1 MKIAFVLPGGV
12 DRSGDQRVIPCLLWL
27 IERLVAAGDELH
39 IFALNQEPLPGRWT
53 LLGATVH
60 NAGARPRQWR
70 SFTALLAEHRRAPFD
85 VVHGFWATGPGVVSA
100 AFARWARIP
109 AVLTVPGS
117 ELTAIEEIGYGGQL
131 TRMGRLW
138 TRLALA
144 GADRIIVE
152 SDWVAKRA
160 ARFGVSPMRL
170 PFGVA
175 LDRWPLLA
183 PRRRDPSQ
191 PLRLIHVAN
200 LNPVK
205 DHETLLLALC
215 ELRKRGIPFRLD
227 AIGLDTMGG
236 MVQRR
241 CADLGLSDRVLF
253 HGVKTHAEQR
263 QWFESADLLV
273 VSSRHEGA
281 PLVAQEA
288 GVAGIPTVGTAVGH
302 IADWAP
308 EAAVAVPVGDPTALA
323 NAIADLADDEE
334 RRLQLAVAAQAAA
347 SAVDA
352 NATARRIRQLYADL
366 QRSAPRQIRQSVRT
380 G

>member
-1 MKIAFVLPGGV
+1 VKIAFILPGGV

-27 IERLVAAGDELH
+27 VERLVAAGDELH
-39 IFALNQEPLPGRWT
+39 IFALNQEPRPGRWK
-53 LLGATVH
+53 LLGASVH
-60 NAGARPRQWR
+60 NAGARPRQMR
-70 SFTALLAEHRRAPFD
+70 AFAALAAEHRRAPFD

-100 AFARWARIP
+100 AFARLAGLP

-117 ELTAIEEIGYGGQL
+117 ELTAISEIGYGGQL
-131 TRMGRLW
+131 TLTGRLW

-144 GADRIIVE
+144 GANRVIVE

-160 ARFGVSPMRL
+160 ARFGIKPLHL

-175 LDRWPLLA
+175 LDRWPVLA
-183 PRRRDPSQ
+183 PRRREPGA

-205 DHETLLLALC
+205 DHETLLLALRDL
-215 ELRKRGIPFRLD
+215 ERRGIAFSLD

-236 MVQRR
+236 AVQRR
-241 CADLGLSDRVLF
+241 CAELGLSDWVRF
-253 HGVKTHAEQR
+253 QGVMTHADQR
-263 QWFESADLLV
+263 PWFEAADLLV

-308 EAAVAVPVGDPTALA
+308 ESAVAVPVGDAAALA
-323 NAIADLADDEE
+323 AAIADLAIDEE
-334 RRLQLAVAAQAAA
+334 KRLRLAHAAQRAA

-352 NATARRIRQLYADL
+352 DLTARTLRALYDDLIRSGRQRIR
-366 QRSAPRQIRQSVRT
+366 
-380 G
+380 

>member
-12 DRSGDQRVIPCLLWL
+12 DRSGDQRVIPALLWL

-39 IFALNQEPLPGRWT
+39 IFALNQEPRPGRWP

-60 NAGARPRQWR
+60 NAGSRPRQLN
-70 SFTALLAEHRRAPFD
+70 SFSSLAKEHLRAPFD

-100 AFARWARIP
+100 AFARLAGVP

-117 ELTAIEEIGYGGQL
+117 ELTAIPEIGYGGQL
-131 TRMGRLW
+131 TWTGRLW

-144 GADRIIVE
+144 GADRVIVE

-160 ARFGVSPMRL
+160 ARFGIIPIRL

-183 PRRRDPSQ
+183 PRPREAGA

-205 DHETLLLALC
+205 DHETLLLALR
-215 ELRKRGIPFRLD
+215 ELDRRGIAFTLD

-236 MVQRR
+236 AVQKR
-241 CADLGLSDRVLF
+241 CADLGLSERVTF
-253 HGVKTHAEQR
+253 RGVLTHAGQR
-263 QWFESADLLV
+263 PWFEAADLLV

-288 GVAGIPTVGTAVGH
+288 GIVGVPTVGTAVGH

-308 EAAVAVPVGDPTALA
+308 EAAVAVAVGDWAALA
-323 NAIADLADDEE
+323 AAIADLDADEE
-334 RRLQLAVAAQAAA
+334 KRLRLAEAAQKAA
-347 SAVDA
+347 SVVDA
-352 NATARRIRQLYADL
+352 DLTARTIRALYADL
-366 QRSAPRQIRQSVRT
+366 TRSGRRRT
-380 G
+380 R

>member
-1 MKIAFVLPGGV
+1 VKIAFILPGGV

-27 IERLVAAGDELH
+27 VERLVAAGDELH
-39 IFALNQEPLPGRWT
+39 IFALNQEPRPGRWK
-53 LLGATVH
+53 LLGASVH
-60 NAGARPRQWR
+60 NAGARPRQMR
-70 SFTALLAEHRRAPFD
+70 AFAALAAEHRRAPFD

-100 AFARWARIP
+100 AFARLAGLP

-117 ELTAIEEIGYGGQL
+117 ELTAISEIGYGGQL
-131 TRMGRLW
+131 TLTGRLW

-144 GADRIIVE
+144 GANRVIVE

-160 ARFGVSPMRL
+160 ARFGIKPLHL

-175 LDRWPLLA
+175 LDRWPVLA
-183 PRRRDPSQ
+183 PRRREPGA

-205 DHETLLLALC
+205 DHETLLRALRD
-215 ELRKRGIPFRLD
+215 LDRRGIAFSLD

-236 MVQRR
+236 AVQRR
-241 CADLGLSDRVLF
+241 CAELGLSDWVRF
-253 HGVKTHAEQR
+253 QGVMTHADQR
-263 QWFESADLLV
+263 PWFEAADLLV

-308 EAAVAVPVGDPTALA
+308 ESAVAVPVGDAAALA
-323 NAIADLADDEE
+323 AAIADLAIDEE
-334 RRLQLAVAAQAAA
+334 KRLRLAHAAQRAA

-352 NATARRIRQLYADL
+352 DLTARTLRALYDDLIRSGRQRIR
-366 QRSAPRQIRQSVRT
+366 
-380 G
+380 

>member
-1 MKIAFVLPGGV
+1 MKIAFILPGGV

-27 IERLVAAGDELH
+27 VERLVAAGDELH
-39 IFALNQEPLPGRWT
+39 IFALNQEPRPGRWK
-53 LLGATVH
+53 LLGASVH
-60 NAGARPRQWR
+60 NAGARPRQMR
-70 SFTALLAEHRRAPFD
+70 AFAALAAEHRRAPFD

-100 AFARWARIP
+100 AFARLAGLP

-117 ELTAIEEIGYGGQL
+117 ELTAISEIGYGGQL
-131 TRMGRLW
+131 TLTGRLW

-144 GADRIIVE
+144 GANRVIVE

-160 ARFGVSPMRL
+160 ARFGIKPLHL

-175 LDRWPLLA
+175 LDRWPVLA
-183 PRRRDPSQ
+183 PRRREPGA

-205 DHETLLLALC
+205 DHETLLLALRDL
-215 ELRKRGIPFRLD
+215 ERRGIAFSLD

-236 MVQRR
+236 AVQRR
-241 CADLGLSDRVLF
+241 CAELGLSDWVRF
-253 HGVKTHAEQR
+253 QGVMTHADQR
-263 QWFESADLLV
+263 PWFEAADLLV

-308 EAAVAVPVGDPTALA
+308 ESAVAVPVGDAAALA
-323 NAIADLADDEE
+323 AAIADLAIDEE
-334 RRLQLAVAAQAAA
+334 KRLRLAHAAQRAA

-352 NATARRIRQLYADL
+352 DLTARTLRALYDDLIRSGRQRIR
-366 QRSAPRQIRQSVRT
+366 
-380 G
+380 

>member
-27 IERLVAAGDELH
+27 VERLVAAGDELH
-39 IFALNQEPLPGRWT
+39 IFALNQEPRPGRWP

-60 NAGARPRQWR
+60 NAGARPRQLR
-70 SFTALLAEHRRAPFD
+70 AFADLFAEHRRAPFD

-100 AFARWARIP
+100 VFARLKGLP

-117 ELTAIEEIGYGGQL
+117 ELTAIAEIGYGGQL
-131 TRMGRLW
+131 TWAGRLW

-144 GADRIIVE
+144 GAEQIIVE

-160 ARFGVSPMRL
+160 ARFGVTPLRL

-183 PRRRDPSQ
+183 PRRRDMSRPI
-191 PLRLIHVAN
+191 RLIHVAN

-205 DHETLLLALC
+205 DHETLLLALG
-215 ELRKRGIPFRLD
+215 ELRKQGVAFRLD

-236 MVQRR
+236 AVQRR
-241 CADLGLSDRVLF
+241 CAGLGLSDHVTF
-253 HGVKTHAEQR
+253 HGVLTHAEQR
-263 QWFESADLLV
+263 RWFEAADLLL

-308 EAAVAVPVGDPTALA
+308 EAAVAVPVGDAGALA
-323 NAIADLADDEE
+323 AAIADLAADEDK
-334 RRLQLAVAAQAAA
+334 RLRLAHAAQKAA

-352 NATARRIRQLYADL
+352 DATARTIRQLYTDL
-366 QRSAPRQIRQSVRT
+366 IRSGPRKIR
-380 G
+380 

>member
-39 IFALNQEPLPGRWT
+39 IFALNQEPRPGRWP

-60 NAGARPRQWR
+60 NAGARPRQLR
-70 SFTALLAEHRRAPFD
+70 AFAALAAEHRRAPFD

-100 AFARWARIP
+100 AFARWKGLP
-109 AVLTVPGS
+109 CVLTVPGS

-131 TRMGRLW
+131 TWFGRLW

-144 GADRIIVE
+144 GAGTIIVE

-160 ARFGVSPMRL
+160 ARFGVTPMRL

-183 PRRRDPSQ
+183 PRRRDPTQ

-205 DHETLLLALC
+205 DHETLLLALA

-227 AIGLDTMGG
+227 AIGLDTMRGA
-236 MVQRR
+236 VQKR
-241 CADLGLSDRVLF
+241 CADLGLSDRVTF
-253 HGVKTHAEQR
+253 HGVLTHAEQR
-263 QWFESADLLV
+263 RWFEAADLLV

-308 EAAVAVPVGDPTALA
+308 GAAVAVPVGDPQAMA
-323 NAIADLADDEE
+323 AAIADLASDEE
-334 RRLQLAVAAQAAA
+334 KRLHLAIAAQGVA
-347 SAVDA
+347 SAIDA
-352 NATARRIRQLYADL
+352 NATARTIRQLYADL
-366 QRSAPRQIRQSVRT
+366 QRSAPRQIRQSFRT